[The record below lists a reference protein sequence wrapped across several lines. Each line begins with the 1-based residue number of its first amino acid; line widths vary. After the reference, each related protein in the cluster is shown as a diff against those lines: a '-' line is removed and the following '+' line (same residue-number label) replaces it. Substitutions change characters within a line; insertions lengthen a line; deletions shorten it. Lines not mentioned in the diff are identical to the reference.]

1 MLYPAARLYKI
12 TRGYWKCFI
21 CHLQSQVVLH
31 EEYYWEKK
39 AGSSTYVWHRFD
51 NDQTIKNQEMPPLE
65 SKLAVLL
72 QVNHHFLNQAK
83 DGAAGSPREKCIP
96 KL

>member
-1 MLYPAARLYKI
+1 
-12 TRGYWKCFI
+12 
-21 CHLQSQVVLH
+21 
-31 EEYYWEKK
+31 
-39 AGSSTYVWHRFD
+39 
-51 NDQTIKNQEMPPLE
+51 MPPLE

-83 DGAAGSPREKCIP
+83 DGAAGSPREKRIP